1 MITKLSEKNLVI
13 LWGWGRNDRSFQGL
27 INTAPSD
34 WKIYP
39 IQLTDLLPKGKIEER
54 MAAVSR
60 FLTKHNLAKASFLGH
75 SVGGALALEFA
86 YHYPERVTKLY
97 LADSEGVHSKEPT
110 ITAAMTVFRDT
121 YNREE
126 GPVAFLR
133 YISRLAQKPIL
144 HIKLGRFAHHVDLQK
159 EAKRVKVPTV
169 ILWGEKDGITP
180 LWQGKI
186 LHKLIPKSK
195 TVIFKD
201 QGHDW
206 IIYNPE
212 LFWKNI

>member
-1 MITKLSEKNLVI
+1 MKKKNLVI
-13 LWGWGRNDRSFQGL
+13 LWGWGRNDWSFQGL

-54 MAAVSR
+54 MAAVGR
-60 FLTKHNLAKASFLGH
+60 FLKKHKLAKASFLGH

-86 YHYPERVTKLY
+86 YHYPKKVERLF
-97 LADSEGVHSKEPT
+97 LIDSEGVHSPNSSIQDATREFVKT
-110 ITAAMTVFRDT
+110 HLK
-121 YNREE
+121 EE
-126 GPVAFLR
+126 GVLAFAR
-133 YISRLAQKPIL
+133 YMVRLARKPIL
-144 HIKLGRFAHHVDLQK
+144 HIKLGFFSHHVDLQK
-159 EAKRVKVPTV
+159 EAAKIKTRTV
-169 ILWGEKDGITP
+169 IMWGEKDNTTP
-180 LWQGKI
+180 LWQGKV

-195 TVIFKD
+195 MVIFKD
-201 QGHDW
+201 KGHDW